1 MTPNNQTDAA
11 ATVADTQPQPK
22 SIELDDTVVIK
33 DLAEKMNLPVTR
45 VIAELMKNGIMS
57 GQNERIDFD
66 TASVIAQDLGFVTAR
81 SSAEEYVPDV
91 SALETAKAE
100 AARLKPRPPVVVV
113 MGHVDHGK
121 TLLLDAIRQTKVAEE
136 EAGGITQSIG
146 AYQITV
152 PPKVEPLSRAKAA
165 AEGGIPPPRQ
175 AQGRD
180 DLVGRKVTF
189 IDTPGHEAFGA
200 MRSRGA
206 RIADVAILVVAADD
220 GVKPQTIEAL
230 KIIRQSRLPFL
241 VAVNKVDK
249 PEANV
254 ERVKRELSDQEVVPE
269 DWGGKTVFA
278 EVSAKSGLGI
288 DRLLDLVLLVADVEK
303 SSIQADPD
311 RLAIGTIIES
321 HIDQGEGPV
330 ATVLVQ
336 SGTLKPGDLITVGN
350 VYGKVKALKDYLGRL
365 LTSAPPSTPARII
378 GLKGAPAVG
387 DILQAV
393 HDLAE
398 VKKKVK
404 GYQLKSRAAQ
414 LAPETLTAPASDES
428 AEPKTIIP
436 VVIKADTL
444 GSLEAIVNALSKLR
458 NDEVA
463 VKVTS
468 KGLGNITEAD
478 VLTAETGHAFLVGF
492 TVAATAAAEAV
503 AKGKDIDFK
512 LFTIIYDLV
521 DYIRGEA
528 EKVIKPEI
536 IRTELG
542 KLKILAV
549 FRTER
554 NRMIVG
560 GQVTSGKAVKD
571 SLIRVRRGEAVVA
584 TGRLTQL
591 QSQKREVNE
600 VAGGAEC
607 GIKYEGPPVIQV
619 GDLLEFYQEEIRQK
633 GFG

>member
-1 MTPNNQTDAA
+1 MTPNDQPDAA
-11 ATVADTQPQPK
+11 ATVTNTQPQPP

-33 DLAEKMNLPVTR
+33 DLAEKLNLTVTR

-66 TASVIAQDLGFVTAR
+66 TASVIAQDLGFVTTR
-81 SSAEEYVPDV
+81 SSAEDSVPDV
-91 SALETAKAE
+91 SALEEAKAE

-121 TLLLDAIRQTKVAEE
+121 TLLLDAIRKTKVAEG

-146 AYQITV
+146 AYQIEEKNRT
-152 PPKVEPLSRAKAA
+152 
-165 AEGGIPPPRQ
+165 I
-175 AQGRD
+175 
-180 DLVGRKVTF
+180 TF
-189 IDTPGHEAFGA
+189 IDTPGHEAFSA

-220 GVKPQTIEAL
+220 GVKPQTVEAL

-249 PEANV
+249 PEADV
-254 ERVKRELSDQEVVPE
+254 ERVKRELAKSEVVPE

-288 DRLLDLVLLVADVEK
+288 DRLLDLILLVADIEK

-321 HIDQGEGPV
+321 HVDAGEGPV

-350 VYGKVKALKDYLGRL
+350 VYGKVKTLKDHLGQSL
-365 LTSAPPSTPARII
+365 KTAPPSTPARII

-393 HDLAE
+393 DDLSE

-404 GYQLKSRAAQ
+404 GYQLKSRSAQ
-414 LAPETLTAPASDES
+414 LAPELTVAHTENES
-428 AEPKTIIP
+428 AEPKTVIP

-444 GSLEAIVNALSKLR
+444 GSLEAIVNALTKLR

-478 VLTAETGHAFLVGF
+478 VLTAETGQAFLVGF
-492 TVAATAAAEAV
+492 NVAVTPAAEAV
-503 AKGKDIDFK
+503 AKGKDISFK
-512 LFTIIYDLV
+512 LFKIIYDLV
-521 DYIRGEA
+521 DYVRGET
-528 EKVIKPEI
+528 EKHLKPEVVT
-536 IRTELG
+536 TELG

-549 FRTER
+549 FRTEHS
-554 NRMIVG
+554 RMIVG
-560 GQVTSGKAVKD
+560 GQVTVGKAVKD
-571 SLIRVRRGEAVVA
+571 SLIRVRRGESVVA
-584 TGRLTQL
+584 LGRLSQL
-591 QSQKREVNE
+591 QSQKREVSE

-619 GDLLEFYQEEIRQK
+619 GDSLEFYKEEVK
-633 GFG
+633 KKSLGW